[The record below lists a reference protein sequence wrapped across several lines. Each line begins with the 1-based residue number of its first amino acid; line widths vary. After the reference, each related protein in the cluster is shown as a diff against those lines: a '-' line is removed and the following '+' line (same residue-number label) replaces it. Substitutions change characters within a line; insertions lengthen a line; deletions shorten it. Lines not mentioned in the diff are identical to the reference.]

1 MSSWFWN
8 IYQSVKARAVK
19 LLKCQLQFTPK
30 IPSWSS
36 LILGSYILPR
46 LWVTHPS
53 GTPILFWL
61 CSGLLTARNLTV
73 EPHPRSHSLASC
85 YFLLQKFSIRSSQA
99 GYFCLFY
106 FSFSITVPLLCSGEL
121 QEHLLQEQTCGNFYS
136 LLCTGT
142 CMYSM
147 FYALGAQQSWHEMET
162 STVSAQSFLRGG
174 KWAQTLLQLGSG
186 ADANQALCSS
196 GESLNIHAADM
207 NWAQWIHQGREYE
220 GVSNPWWGHPP
231 CHCEPS
237 DMCLSGE
244 RGAMDFSPSMKSAF
258 LSPPFLQRIIAS
270 RWMNWTLKPHS
281 PCIFFPLHFAAAMS
295 ITRNKPSTV

>member
-19 LLKCQLQFTPK
+19 LLKCQLQFTPE

-36 LILGSYILPR
+36 LILGSYVLPR

-73 EPHPRSHSLASC
+73 EPHPRSCSLASC

-99 GYFCLFY
+99 GNFCLFY

-121 QEHLLQEQTCGNFYS
+121 QEHLLQEQACGNFYS

-147 FYALGAQQSWHEMET
+147 FYALGAQQSWHEMGQINGNQYSF
-162 STVSAQSFLRGG
+162 STV
-174 KWAQTLLQLGSG
+174 LLERWEMGS
-186 ADANQALCSS
+186 N
-196 GESLNIHAADM
+196 
-207 NWAQWIHQGREYE
+207 
-220 GVSNPWWGHPP
+220 
-231 CHCEPS
+231 
-237 DMCLSGE
+237 
-244 RGAMDFSPSMKSAF
+244 
-258 LSPPFLQRIIAS
+258 
-270 RWMNWTLKPHS
+270 
-281 PCIFFPLHFAAAMS
+281 FAAAWLWGRCKS
-295 ITRNKPSTV
+295 SPLLFRRKPEHPWYQLGAVNPPGERIWRCK